1 MVQRVAYVLL
11 VAALVS
17 AGGSAPFAHVHPRGP
32 DHTAFQPDTARQPDE
47 ARLDSHSAHQQG
59 HRHRHAQG
67 QGAHWH
73 LTGRQAAD
81 APGLTTRIGSPHHHP
96 VAVSTVAVERLSVR
110 GGATPALAEV
120 WAAGTVPDPPGRPV
134 PVAANARPNPPP
146 RILLA
151 ARAPPR

>member
-17 AGGSAPFAHVHPRGP
+17 AGGSAPFAHVHQRGP
-32 DHTAFQPDTARQPDE
+32 DHTALQPDE

-81 APGLTTRIGSPHHHP
+81 APSLTTRIGGPHHHP

-120 WAAGTVPDPPGRPV
+120 WAAETVPALPGRPV